1 MVSSAE
7 SFDGERST
15 RGSPM
20 RWQIS
25 DDGKA
30 GGRTFPQDLMVRLP
44 VQRNMLGSSF
54 ASSPKPRSIGVG
66 KPQVRKI
73 SVSVGEKPIMS
84 TAEFFATL
92 PNYSTLRS
100 EGHHSFERTVA
111 HSSRDGY
118 PFAQRLGTNRCS
130 VPLSRV
136 LRLLQGCKI
145 WTRLSTTGS
154 LSPIMAKFSEF
165 LWLSLSLLYI

>member
-1 MVSSAE
+1 MVQVTPMVSSAE

-30 GGRTFPQDLMVRLP
+30 GWKDLPARPDGTFACTKEHVGKFIRLK
-44 VQRNMLGSSF
+44 
-54 ASSPKPRSIGVG
+54 PKTTRSIGVG

-73 SVSVGEKPIMS
+73 SVGVGEKPIMS

-92 PNYSTLRS
+92 PNYRHTKKRRSSFFRKNKLPIAVETDILLRS
-100 EGHHSFERTVA
+100 VSAQTDAPYLCQESYEAAARMQDLDQAINYWLVVA
-111 HSSRDGY
+111 DHGK
-118 PFAQRLGTNRCS
+118 
-130 VPLSRV
+130 V
-136 LRLLQGCKI
+136 
-145 WTRLSTTGS
+145 
-154 LSPIMAKFSEF
+154 
-165 LWLSLSLLYI
+165 